1 MTRLECS
8 PTHCDIHDV
17 GMVLDDED
25 GKRPSGRNPWAGF
38 CLRIDAL
45 ERIGRPRAVRSDSD
59 EGLLENPEALIRLGE
74 VLARLSESLAQ
85 RQFER
90 PERPEKTPKPSAK
103 GGDTWNQ

>member
-1 MTRLECS
+1 MTLECS

-45 ERIGRPRAVRSDSD
+45 ERIGRPRAVTPDSD
-59 EGLLENPEALIRLGE
+59 EGLLRLGE
-74 VLARLSESLAQ
+74 VLDRLSESLAQ

-103 GGDTWNQ
+103 GGYTWNQ